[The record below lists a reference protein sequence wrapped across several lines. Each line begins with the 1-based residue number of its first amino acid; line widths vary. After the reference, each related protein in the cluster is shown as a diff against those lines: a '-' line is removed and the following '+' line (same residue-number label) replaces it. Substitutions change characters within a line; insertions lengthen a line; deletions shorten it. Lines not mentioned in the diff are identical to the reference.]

1 MVDNPITLHTSTYF
15 HRRQS
20 MKTIVTT
27 LAVASLIATAAV
39 AKTNRANH
47 VDRSDI
53 YQSDSLGYQSYPNPD
68 RGPYP
73 SPRGSAYY

>member
-1 MVDNPITLHTSTYF
+1 
-15 HRRQS
+15 

-27 LAVASLIATAAV
+27 LAVASLVATAAV

-47 VDRSDI
+47 EGGSPI
-53 YQSDSLGYQSYPNPD
+53 YQSESQGYQSYPNPD

-73 SPRGSAYY
+73 APRGSAYY